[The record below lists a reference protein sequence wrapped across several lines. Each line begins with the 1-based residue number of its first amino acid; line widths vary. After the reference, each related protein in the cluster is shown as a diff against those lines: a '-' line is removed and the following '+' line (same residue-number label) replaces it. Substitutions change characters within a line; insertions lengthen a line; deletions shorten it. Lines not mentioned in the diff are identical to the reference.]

1 MRFSFSVGK
10 SKARPHDGVR
20 EQLSTGLGVISE
32 DAELSM
38 KLVFTA
44 GGEKSR
50 REGGEPG
57 DSAPASVSKLS
68 LGDEACCDVGSPRTD
83 GLLVLRDGELRARC
97 WWLRLAGSGVLVNQC
112 PGELERVTRVV
123 AGCLR

>member
-1 MRFSFSVGK
+1 M
-10 SKARPHDGVR
+10 
-20 EQLSTGLGVISE
+20 SE
-32 DAELSM
+32 DVELSM
-38 KLVFTA
+38 KLVVPA

-68 LGDEACCDVGSPRTD
+68 LGDKARGDVSSPRTNK
-83 GLLVLRDGELRARC
+83 LLALRDGEPRERC

-112 PGELERVTRVV
+112 PGELDRILRVV